1 MKKILYVIA
10 GLAGIVLVVLIVFT
24 FSFGFIGS
32 NKSQFVGPTSAEE
45 PLPEAL
51 IFDLEKY
58 VTKAMEQYD
67 VPGASMVLVQGDE
80 IVYSRGL
87 GVRDLQTKAP
97 VSNETLFG
105 IGSTTKTMT
114 AIMIASLVEDGFFD
128 WDTPVTDVLPA
139 FALSN
144 PRLSNEITFE
154 HTLCM
159 CTGVPRRMEDISVR
173 YSEMTAEE
181 IIESLATIPL
191 SGAFEE
197 KFNYSSRMV
206 ATGGFLAA
214 MAAGGEYG
222 NLAEAYAQLMKE
234 RILDPLEMRSSTFSV
249 DEAVTSG
256 DYATPYYS
264 SISGY
269 VEIPPDLENI
279 FRPISPAGA
288 LWSNAN
294 DMAKYLIMLLNGG
307 ISADGRQIVSTENLA
322 YLWEPRVAVDAQIS
336 YGLGWHAEDY
346 HGLTI
351 YHHPGGTV
359 GFASEMMVIPELNI
373 GFALLVNGLDQVK
386 PLGMMTRYRLLEMLT
401 GREQVYDQEI
411 REIDRDIRIQV
422 FTLSLVTRKKVDP
435 DEVDPFLG
443 AYHNDVLGEVE
454 LVLHQDDTLWIDF
467 GEYETRIRPLAFE
480 ENQFIFYESVFLGK
494 TMTLKTDRNGN
505 ATMTWPGDEDVYDFV
520 K

>member
-256 DYATPYYS
+256 DY
-264 SISGY
+264 
-269 VEIPPDLENI
+269 EI
-279 FRPISPAGA
+279 
-288 LWSNAN
+288 
-294 DMAKYLIMLLNGG
+294 
-307 ISADGRQIVSTENLA
+307 GRAHV
-322 YLWEPRVAVDAQIS
+322 
-336 YGLGWHAEDY
+336 
-346 HGLTI
+346 
-351 YHHPGGTV
+351 
-359 GFASEMMVIPELNI
+359 
-373 GFALLVNGLDQVK
+373 
-386 PLGMMTRYRLLEMLT
+386 
-401 GREQVYDQEI
+401 
-411 REIDRDIRIQV
+411 
-422 FTLSLVTRKKVDP
+422 
-435 DEVDPFLG
+435 
-443 AYHNDVLGEVE
+443 
-454 LVLHQDDTLWIDF
+454 
-467 GEYETRIRPLAFE
+467 
-480 ENQFIFYESVFLGK
+480 
-494 TMTLKTDRNGN
+494 
-505 ATMTWPGDEDVYDFV
+505 
-520 K
+520 

>member
-1 MKKILYVIA
+1 
-10 GLAGIVLVVLIVFT
+10 
-24 FSFGFIGS
+24 
-32 NKSQFVGPTSAEE
+32 
-45 PLPEAL
+45 
-51 IFDLEKY
+51 
-58 VTKAMEQYD
+58 
-67 VPGASMVLVQGDE
+67 
-80 IVYSRGL
+80 
-87 GVRDLQTKAP
+87 
-97 VSNETLFG
+97 
-105 IGSTTKTMT
+105 
-114 AIMIASLVEDGFFD
+114 
-128 WDTPVTDVLPA
+128 
-139 FALSN
+139 
-144 PRLSNEITFE
+144 
-154 HTLCM
+154 
-159 CTGVPRRMEDISVR
+159 
-173 YSEMTAEE
+173 
-181 IIESLATIPL
+181 
-191 SGAFEE
+191 
-197 KFNYSSRMV
+197 
-206 ATGGFLAA
+206 
-214 MAAGGEYG
+214 
-222 NLAEAYAQLMKE
+222 
-234 RILDPLEMRSSTFSV
+234 
-249 DEAVTSG
+249 
-256 DYATPYYS
+256 
-264 SISGY
+264 
-269 VEIPPDLENI
+269 
-279 FRPISPAGA
+279 
-288 LWSNAN
+288 
-294 DMAKYLIMLLNGG
+294 MLLNGG
-307 ISADGRQIVSTENLA
+307 ISADGRQIISTENLA